1 MTIWEWS
8 IFHPLVVYFYL
19 DRIQKAKQGGLSQLE
34 GPLYFHIHTRIK
46 RVLAR
51 LASRLQLIKSY

>member
-19 DRIQKAKQGGLSQLE
+19 DRIQKAKQGGLSHLE
-34 GPLYFHIHTRIK
+34 DPLYFHIYTK
-46 RVLAR
+46 LSECSLVWQAGCN
-51 LASRLQLIKSY
+51 